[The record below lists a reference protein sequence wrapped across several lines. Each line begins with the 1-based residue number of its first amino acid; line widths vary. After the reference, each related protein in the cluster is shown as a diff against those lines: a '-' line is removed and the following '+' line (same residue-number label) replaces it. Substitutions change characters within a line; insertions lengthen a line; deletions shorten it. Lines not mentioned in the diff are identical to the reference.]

1 MVHCLAMVRA
11 NYAMERE
18 ERYAF
23 QNAVRSGNG
32 DLVGRGSRYSMG
44 EFKETGRVRMRGE
57 ADDSYAFVSYLV
69 GKGQS

>member
-23 QNAVRSGNG
+23 QNAIRSGNG
-32 DLVGRGSRYSMG
+32 AVVSRVDGHSMCEIRDVGV
-44 EFKETGRVRMRGE
+44 VRMRGK
-57 ADDSYAFVSYLV
+57 ADDSYAFVSCLV
-69 GKGQS
+69 GKEQ